1 MDDSAGLIGP
11 LIMLAILVF
20 IIASF
25 WKIYTKAGQAGW
37 ACLIPIYNTIVLLK
51 IAGRPWWWLLLMF
64 IPLVNFIIII
74 IFYID
79 IAKSFG
85 KGVGFGL
92 GLIFLG
98 FIFFPILGFGSAT
111 YVGPAAEQS

>member
-1 MDDSAGLIGP
+1 MDESAGLIAP
-11 LIMLAILVF
+11 LIMLVLMILL
-20 IIASF
+20 IASF
-25 WKIYTKAGQAGW
+25 WKIFTKAGEPGW

-51 IAGRPWWWLLLMF
+51 IAGKPWWWLLLMF

-74 IFYID
+74 IFYIEL
-79 IAKSFG
+79 AKSFG

-92 GLIFLG
+92 GLIFLS

-111 YVGPAAEQS
+111 HQGYASE